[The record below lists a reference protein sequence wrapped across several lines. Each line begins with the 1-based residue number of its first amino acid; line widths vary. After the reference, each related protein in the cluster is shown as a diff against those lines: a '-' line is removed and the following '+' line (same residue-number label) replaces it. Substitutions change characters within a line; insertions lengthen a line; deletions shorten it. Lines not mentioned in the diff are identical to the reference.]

1 MSSII
6 TIQTIESLSHIEV
19 DALFV
24 QVRDTITEEE
34 KKLRQSEVSLLED
47 EYSQEIEI
55 IRRETETFQ
64 LS

>member
-1 MSSII
+1 MSSI

-34 KKLRQSEVSLLED
+34 KKLRQSEVSLLD
-47 EYSQEIEI
+47 NEYNQEIETL
-55 IRRETETFQ
+55 RRETETFQ

>member
-1 MSSII
+1 MSSI

-34 KKLRQSEVSLLED
+34 KKLRQSEVSLLD
-47 EYSQEIEI
+47 NEYNQEIETLC
-55 IRRETETFQ
+55 RETETFQ

>member
-1 MSSII
+1 MSSI

-34 KKLRQSEVSLLED
+34 KKLRQSEASLLD
-47 EYSQEIEI
+47 NEYNQEIETL
-55 IRRETETFQ
+55 RRETETFQ

>member
-1 MSSII
+1 MSFI
-6 TIQTIESLSHIEV
+6 TIQTIESLSHREV

-47 EYSQEIEI
+47 EYSQEIETL
-55 IRRETETFQ
+55 RRETETFQ